1 MVFLHKRLFLSQRLL
16 NFLEQVAVSA
26 TASTET
32 KFMFDTPVYLQP
44 GVEYAIV
51 LVSNSARYRVWH
63 AEVGGTD
70 VGTNSEKITKNVNLG
85 VMLKSQN
92 ASTWTPDQNKDLK
105 FTLNRADFK
114 TTTTTALFTGLS
126 PQRKQVTYVNAI
138 TANSGYLTGAPTITI
153 GGVTAGGA
161 TTQATAKAHIGK
173 GGAIDHIE
181 VITNGVGYT
190 ATPDVVI
197 AAPDKISIAPVAP
210 ATTPSF
216 IRGSVD
222 IANDRIILPE
232 GVAEAKNGQE
242 FKYEATIGITI
253 AGLTANDHYFAKTV
267 DVDGFEVP
275 YSRYIQLST
284 ALNGTVIDLLDEGG
298 ASQTL
303 VAVNTAAAATAEV
316 DVWKAS
322 SYLPI
327 IQDMLLP
334 ESSVTYTFNSSA
346 TSSYNVFPGELLYTS
361 ERVTHDSG
369 SGHNGPADSPENE
382 MLKLQGTL
390 STTNSKIS
398 PVIDLDRL
406 SLVTFDNIVNNSS
419 EFEASRDDGE
429 CAARYITKSIKLSSA
444 ADQINI
450 YADAMRPDDSTSIEV
465 YAKFKSLNS
474 DNSFDSFGWTKIE
487 PKNGTK
493 VPVSTNFEFG
503 EVQFEGS
510 TTEEFDQVAVK
521 VLFKSSNKAFV
532 PEIKNLRVIASL

>member
-1 MVFLHKRLFLSQRLL
+1 M
-16 NFLEQVAVSA
+16 
-26 TASTET
+26 
-32 KFMFDTPVYLQP
+32 
-44 GVEYAIV
+44 
-51 LVSNSARYRVWH
+51 
-63 AEVGGTD
+63 
-70 VGTNSEKITKNVNLG
+70 
-85 VMLKSQN
+85 
-92 ASTWTPDQNKDLK
+92 
-105 FTLNRADFK
+105 
-114 TTTTTALFTGLS
+114 
-126 PQRKQVTYVNAI
+126 
-138 TANSGYLTGAPTITI
+138 
-153 GGVTAGGA
+153 
-161 TTQATAKAHIGK
+161 
-173 GGAIDHIE
+173 
-181 VITNGVGYT
+181 
-190 ATPDVVI
+190 
-197 AAPDKISIAPVAP
+197 
-210 ATTPSF
+210 
-216 IRGSVD
+216 
-222 IANDRIILPE
+222 
-232 GVAEAKNGQE
+232 AEAKNGQE
-242 FKYEATIGITI
+242 FKYEINGSVLIG
-253 AGLTANDHYFAKTV
+253 GLTDNYVYFAKTV
-267 DVDGFEVP
+267 DFDGFEVP
-275 YSRYIQLST
+275 YSRYIQLSLT
-284 ALNGTVIDLLDEGG
+284 DGGSVVGISTIGG

-361 ERVTHDSG
+361 ERVTHDST
-369 SGHNGPADSPENE
+369 SGYDQASAG

-419 EFEASRDDGE
+419 EFEDSRDDGQ
-429 CAARYITKSIKLSSA
+429 CAARYITKSIKLESA

-465 YAKFKSLNS
+465 YAKFKSHS
-474 DNSFDSFGWTKIE
+474 SANSFDSFGWTKIE